1 MMINQKI
8 NQRNE
13 EFYYKTDSYLIILD
27 SRNADMY
34 SNGTLNSDVT
44 FEMKFP
50 IIVPNDCLAMTMNVH
65 SFVCP
70 ISWYLINSTNNLL
83 SITANSILYN
93 ISIPYG
99 NYNINSFQTALL
111 ALLPVGFLL
120 TFNNLNNK
128 LTMSYTSTFS
138 INANSTI
145 HQIMGFLKKTVYT
158 SSSNNIILPFTVNF
172 SGLNSINILCENV
185 RTSNLDSKDNLTPSS
200 IIANISVNNASN
212 NMIYF
217 EKQNDFSFDVK
228 EKTIDYLDISIQD
241 SLGNKIDFNNQ
252 NWDLVIQVNYYR
264 EIPKDSEN
272 TFNHIIG
279 NLN

>member
-44 FEMKFP
+44 FEMKYP

-70 ISWYLINSTNNLL
+70 ISWYLINSTNDLL

-99 NYNINSFQTALL
+99 NYNINTFQTALL

-128 LTMSYTSTFS
+128 LTMSYTSTFT

-158 SSSNNIILPFTVNF
+158 SSSNNIIFPFTVNF

-185 RTSNLDSKDNLTPSS
+185 RTSNLDSKDKLTPSS